1 MNVKPLNSEKGQ
13 AIVYLVIGLVVF
25 LGFVALAIDGGMAL
39 ADRRHDQ
46 NAADAA
52 SLAGGG
58 KAAIDIEKYGMTTA
72 DWSCE
77 SLDFAM
83 NNGEVAAVTRAD
95 ANNFTIFRPADPK
108 YDPNDH
114 NSVVAT
120 CNNSGQYID
129 FTVEIS
135 ATTPSNFLQL
145 VFPSALHNE
154 VEAVTRVYPGHPY
167 AFGNAIIALNPE
179 ICSDPGSQGTI
190 MFGNGETIVQGGGIF
205 SNGCVRGNGASG
217 SVTML
222 PITDTVP
229 TVPAGG
235 VYGHDLRPGNLDW
248 NPDEYPALTSDTLE
262 YDDYHIE
269 PPIEAKCDIN
279 GWQSSL
285 PEYPPII
292 HGLWC
297 ITGNLSINAG
307 DVISGTN
314 VTIYV
319 PHGKIT
325 INGNADVQLYAPPAK
340 PDTPLDSGALP
351 GILWYVPDSNHN
363 TVTINGT
370 LGDKF
375 SGMIYAPGSLIKVTG
390 TSDNEIYEGQ
400 VIGWDVEIGGNT
412 GFNILYNPD
421 TGRTDPTSMELHR

>member
-1 MNVKPLNSEKGQ
+1 MNVKQLNSEKGQ

-25 LGFVALAIDGGMAL
+25 LGFVALAIDGGMVL
-39 ADRRHDQ
+39 ADRRHEQ

-58 KAAIDIEKYGMTTA
+58 QAARDLEDNHITA
-72 DWSCE
+72 MNWSCG
-77 SLDFAM
+77 SLMWAK
-83 NNGEVAAVTRAD
+83 NNAEVAAYKRAN
-95 ANNFTIFRPADPK
+95 ANGFTITYNLDSDLIGSNYNYAI
-108 YDPNDH
+108 
-114 NSVVAT
+114 AT
-120 CNNSGQYID
+120 CNNTGKYMD
-129 FTVEIS
+129 VTVEIS

-145 VFPSALHNE
+145 VFPNALHNE
-154 VEAVTRVYPGHPY
+154 VEAVTRVYPRQPY
-167 AFGNAIIALNPE
+167 AFGNAIVALNKE

-205 SNGCVRGNGASG
+205 SNGCVRGNGNAG

-222 PITDTVP
+222 PIPDAEP
-229 TVPAGG
+229 PVPAGG

-269 PPIEAKCDIN
+269 PPIEGKCDIN
-279 GWQSSL
+279 GWHSSL

-297 ITGNLSINAG
+297 ITGDLSVNAH
-307 DVISGTN
+307 DVISGTE

-319 PHGKIT
+319 PNGKIT
-325 INGNADVQLYAPPAK
+325 INGGGDLQLSAPPAK
-340 PDTPLDSGALP
+340 PDTPLPSGALP
-351 GILWYVPDSNHN
+351 GILFYVPDSNHN

-370 LGDKF
+370 SGDLF

-390 TSDNEIYEGQ
+390 TSENEIFKGQ

-412 GFNILYNPD
+412 GFNILYNPEE
-421 TGRTDPTSMELHR
+421 GRTIPTKMELYR

>member
-1 MNVKPLNSEKGQ
+1 MNVKNINSEKGQ

-25 LGFVALAIDGGMAL
+25 LGFVALAIDGGMVL
-39 ADRRHDQ
+39 ADRRHEQ

-58 KAAIDIEKYGMTTA
+58 KAALDIEDAGITTTS
-72 DWSCE
+72 WSCPPGGVG
-77 SLDFAM
+77 FAM
-83 NNGEVAAVTRAD
+83 HNAELAAIARAL
-95 ANNFTIFRPADPK
+95 ANNFTIK
-108 YDPNDH
+108 NTSGLQH
-114 NSVVAT
+114 NYVYAT
-120 CNNSGQYID
+120 CSGAGKYID
-129 FTVEIS
+129 VTVEIS

-145 VFPSALHNE
+145 IFPSALHNE
-154 VEAVTRVYPGHPY
+154 VEAVTRIYPREPY
-167 AFGNAIIALNPE
+167 GFGNAIIALNKE

-205 SNGCVRGNGASG
+205 SNGCVRGNGNSG

-222 PITDTVP
+222 PIPDAEP
-229 TVPAGG
+229 PVPAGG

-269 PPIEAKCDIN
+269 PPIEGKCDIN

-297 ITGNLSINAG
+297 ITGNLSVNAQ
-307 DVISGTN
+307 DVISGTE

-319 PHGKIT
+319 PYGKIT
-325 INGNADVQLYAPPAK
+325 INGGGDLQLSAPPAK
-340 PDTPLDSGALP
+340 PDTPLPSGALP
-351 GILWYVPDSNHN
+351 GILFYVPDSNHN

-370 LGDKF
+370 SGDLF

-390 TSDNEIYEGQ
+390 TSENEIFKGQ
-400 VIGWDVEIGGNT
+400 VIGWDVEVGGNT
-412 GFNILYNPD
+412 GFNILYNPNEGL
-421 TGRTDPTSMELHR
+421 TNPTKMELYR